1 MKHPNNFRKTPYDG
15 LIFDFFAG
23 GGGTSTGVYMA
34 LGRHVDYAINHDPN
48 ALIMHRVN
56 HPHTHHLCEDVFEA
70 DPDELC
76 QGCRVDLAT
85 FSPDCTHF
93 SKARGGKPVEKRI
106 RGLSWVVVKW
116 AATVRPRVIIMENVE
131 EITTWGPLKNGQP
144 DPKYVGRTWKAFIAC
159 LTHGLPAN
167 HPDMAEVRKA
177 IGPDI
182 PVERLIAGLG
192 YQVEW
197 KELSAYEYGAP
208 TTRKR
213 LKLIARCDNKP
224 IVWPLPSHGKPDD
237 PMVKAGLKKLWRMAW
252 ECIDF
257 SIPIPSIFTRGKH
270 LADNS
275 LKRIARGLWKFVLAC
290 AKPFIIRTDMS
301 QSNAGCA
308 YSVDEPVRTST
319 STGGFAVV
327 SPMIQHI
334 QHGSA
339 VTGCMPP
346 DGPMNTITAHPKGGG
361 MAVTAAHLLKIRS
374 GSIGTPMDV
383 PVDTITAGGH
393 QARPGTGNAM
403 GIMSVNMIKVN
414 HTYEQFRGQEMETP
428 MPTMT
433 GKSGNAL
440 VAASLIKHYT
450 DQGQSPGSDLQVPI
464 GTVTAVDHHSLM
476 SANLVRQFGNGKANS
491 AEAPVGTVMTDGG
504 GKTVLIQSEL
514 APAGNHEKAVMHL
527 LQKWLPEGTIDPTWL
542 GRDKATAGFAV
553 KYYRDGGQ
561 DQSLEDPMHTLSTKA
576 RMGLVTVAGQDYK
589 IVDIF
594 MRMLTPRELYN
605 AQGFPRSYIINP
617 MIPDAKATKKAGKPM
632 FKEMPKYMQVRMV
645 GNSVCP
651 DVMEA
656 IVRVNL
662 PELIVWREGERR
674 MLA

>member
-15 LIFDFFAG
+15 LIIDNFAG
-23 GGGTSTGVYMA
+23 GGGTSTGIYMA
-34 LGRHVDYAINHDPN
+34 LGRHVDFAINHDEH
-48 ALIMHRVN
+48 ALIMHKAN
-56 HPHTHHLCEDVFEA
+56 HPETHHICEDVF
-70 DPDELC
+70 DVNPVELC
-76 QGCRVDLAT
+76 QGQQVDLAT

-116 AATVRPRVIIMENVE
+116 AATVRPRVMIMENVE

-144 DPKYVGRTWKAFIAC
+144 DPKHEGRTWKAFIAC
-159 LTHGLPAN
+159 LTTGLPAN
-167 HPDMAEVRKA
+167 HPDMPEVRKA
-177 IGPDI
+177 IGLGI
-182 PVERLIAGLG
+182 PLSRLTQGLG
-192 YQVEW
+192 YNVEHR
-197 KELSAYEYGAP
+197 ELIAYEYGAP

-213 LKLIARCDNKP
+213 LKLIARADGNP
-224 IVWPLPSHGKPDD
+224 IVWPEPTHGKPDD

-257 SIPIPSIFTRGKH
+257 SIPIPSIFTRGKR

-290 AKPFIIRTDMS
+290 AKPFIVPE
-301 QSNAGCA
+301 SNI
-308 YSVDEPVRTST
+308 
-319 STGGFAVV
+319 

-346 DGPMNTITAHPKGGG
+346 DGPLNTITAHPKGGG

-374 GSIGTPMDV
+374 GSIGTPLEA
-383 PVDTITAGGH
+383 PVDTITAGG
-393 QARPGTGNAM
+393 AAGDAPVPAITTG
-403 GIMSVNMIKVN
+403 G
-414 HTYEQFRGQEMETP
+414 HH
-428 MPTMT
+428 
-433 GKSGNAL
+433 AL
-440 VAASLIKHYT
+440 VGASLIKHYT
-450 DQGQSPGSDLQVPI
+450 DQGQSPGSDLQAPI

-476 SANLVRQFGNGKANS
+476 SANLVRQFGNSKAHS
-491 AEAPVGTVMTDGG
+491 AEAPVGTVMAEGG
-504 GKTVLIQSEL
+504 GKTVLVQSQL

-527 LQKWLPEGTIDPTWL
+527 LQKWLPEGTIDPTWP
-542 GRDKATAGFAV
+542 GRDEETAGFAV

-594 MRMLTPRELYN
+594 MRMLTPRELYR
-605 AQGFPRSYIINP
+605 AQGFVDSYIIDP

-632 FKEMPKYMQVRMV
+632 FKRMPKYMQVRMV
-645 GNSVCP
+645 GNSVVP

-656 IVRVNL
+656 LVRVNL

-674 MLA
+674 LLA